1 MDRRNLRK
9 PARILHVLDHSIPLH
24 SGYAFRTRA
33 ILEHQRALGW
43 DTVHVT
49 GPKQGNCTS
58 RLEEVDGLHF
68 HRTPALGTRFARAP
82 LLAHLALVRRLAESV
97 LEVARATSP
106 SVLHAHSPSLN
117 AMAALYAGRRLGL
130 PVVYE
135 VRALW
140 EDAAVDHG
148 TTTAGSLRYRLSR
161 VVESHALRRADA
173 ITTICEGLRGEI
185 ARRGIDPGRIT
196 MIPNAVDT
204 SAFTAASVRDEALVR
219 QLRLHGKRVLG
230 FIGSFYAY
238 EGLHVLVD
246 AMPLMLRA
254 DPGVRLL
261 LVGGGEQEQALRSQ
275 AYRLGVAHYV
285 VFTGRVPHA
294 DVARYYD
301 LVDLLVYPRL
311 KMRLTDLVTPS
322 KPLEAMAQGRLVAA
336 SDVGG
341 HRELIAD
348 GLTGVLFEPGDP
360 QALADCVSRLLASP
374 QQRTELRERARS
386 FVERERTWSA
396 SVARYRA
403 VYLALAGEAF
413 A

>member
-1 MDRRNLRK
+1 MDRRDFGK

-24 SGYAFRTRA
+24 SGYSFRTRA

-43 DTVHVT
+43 DTVQVT

-58 RLEEVDGLHF
+58 QLEEVDGLKF
-68 HRTPALGTRFARAP
+68 HRTPPLGPRVVRTP
-82 LLAHLALVRRLAESV
+82 LLAHLALVRRLGECV
-97 LEVARATSP
+97 LQVARDSRPAL
-106 SVLHAHSPSLN
+106 LHAHSPSLN
-117 AMAALYAGRRLGL
+117 AMAALYAGRKLGL

-148 TTTAGSLRYRLSR
+148 TTTEGSLRYRLSR
-161 VVESHALRRADA
+161 MVETHALRKADA
-173 ITTICEGLRGEI
+173 VTTICEGLRSEI
-185 ARRGIDPGRIT
+185 ARRGIDARRIT

-204 SAFTAASVRDEALVR
+204 SGFTSGAVRDEALTR
-219 QLRLHGKRVLG
+219 QLRLHGKRVIG
-230 FIGSFYAY
+230 FVGSFYAY
-238 EGLHVLVD
+238 EGLHVLLE

-275 AYRLGVAHYV
+275 AYRLGVAPYV

-301 LVDLLVYPRL
+301 LADVLVYPRL

-322 KPLEAMAQGRLVAA
+322 KPLEAMAQGRVVAA
-336 SDVGG
+336 SNVGG
-341 HRELIAD
+341 HRELIEN
-348 GLTGVLFEPGDP
+348 GRTGMLFEPGEP
-360 QALADCVSRLLASP
+360 QALAACVSRLLASP
-374 QQRTELRERARS
+374 QLWPALRAQARS

-396 SVARYRA
+396 SVERYRP

>member
-1 MDRRNLRK
+1 MDRRDFCK

-24 SGYAFRTRA
+24 SGYSFRTRA

-49 GPKQGNCTS
+49 GPKQGNCADL
-58 RLEEVDGLHF
+58 LEQVDGLQF
-68 HRTPALGTRFARAP
+68 HRTRPLDARLIRVP
-82 LLAHLALVRRLAESV
+82 LLAQLALVRQLGERV
-97 LEVARATSP
+97 LEVARAARP
-106 SVLHAHSPSLN
+106 ALLHAHSPSLN
-117 AMAALYAGRRLGL
+117 AMAALYAGRKLQL

-148 TTTAGSLRYRLSR
+148 TTTEGSLRYRLSR
-161 VVESHALRRADA
+161 MAETYALRRADA
-173 ITTICEGLRGEI
+173 VTTICEGLRNEI
-185 ARRGIDPGRIT
+185 ARRGIVASRIT

-204 SAFTAASVRDEALVR
+204 AAFTAHPLRDEALAR
-219 QLRLHGKRVLG
+219 QLRLHGKRVIG

-238 EGLHVLVD
+238 EGLHVLLE
-246 AMPLMLRA
+246 AMPLLLRA
-254 DPGVRLL
+254 DPAVRLL

-275 AYRLGVAHYV
+275 AYRLGVAPYV
-285 VFTGRVPHA
+285 VFTGRVPHG
-294 DVARYYD
+294 DVGRYYD
-301 LVDLLVYPRL
+301 LIDLLVYPRL

-322 KPLEAMAQGRLVAA
+322 KPLEAMAQGRIVAA

-341 HRELIAD
+341 HRELIED
-348 GLTGVLFEPGDP
+348 GRTGMLFEAGDP
-360 QALADCVSRLLASP
+360 QALAACVSRLLASP
-374 QQRTELRERARS
+374 QLWPELRTQARS

-396 SVARYRA
+396 SVERYRA

>member
-1 MDRRNLRK
+1 
-9 PARILHVLDHSIPLH
+9 
-24 SGYAFRTRA
+24 
-33 ILEHQRALGW
+33 
-43 DTVHVT
+43 
-49 GPKQGNCTS
+49 
-58 RLEEVDGLHF
+58 
-68 HRTPALGTRFARAP
+68 
-82 LLAHLALVRRLAESV
+82 
-97 LEVARATSP
+97 
-106 SVLHAHSPSLN
+106 
-117 AMAALYAGRRLGL
+117 
-130 PVVYE
+130 
-135 VRALW
+135 
-140 EDAAVDHG
+140 
-148 TTTAGSLRYRLSR
+148 
-161 VVESHALRRADA
+161 
-173 ITTICEGLRGEI
+173 
-185 ARRGIDPGRIT
+185 

-275 AYRLGVAHYV
+275 AYRLGVAPYV